1 VPRRVCVHDTL
12 TAAVMGAG
20 ESGFYRAR
28 QRGRTPRLFLLA
40 ATMAWTAA
48 LRACRRDMGELDILT
63 ALLASY
69 APGAPP
75 PVAPPEMVVNSQ
87 LVGDSGA
94 ADRQP
99 PHSGPSAAATR
110 AMLNRFA
117 MLDVGGGGPAAHESE
132 GANEDTLQAGT
143 AVPSPSAAEEQC
155 RYLLLQAQCLR
166 SEEFR
171 RLSESVGRSG
181 TPVRWTESAEL
192 LRAAYSLLEQAMG
205 SDEHMEWWVLLS
217 QVEDG
222 QLQPSALPDGHDF
235 DALTRLRDAVNV
247 EQTTLGQMKVRAI
260 KAADRRMELVES
272 KLNPMQEER
281 TVVRASMGEW
291 RWTHN
296 PAPKL
301 TYAERIALLKAEME
315 DLQMAMLLL
324 SSLQFSA
331 AARVVTHRPA
341 RRGARRGRQ

>member
-1 VPRRVCVHDTL
+1 
-12 TAAVMGAG
+12 
-20 ESGFYRAR
+20 
-28 QRGRTPRLFLLA
+28 
-40 ATMAWTAA
+40 
-48 LRACRRDMGELDILT
+48 
-63 ALLASY
+63 
-69 APGAPP
+69 
-75 PVAPPEMVVNSQ
+75 MVVNSQ
-87 LVGDSGA
+87 LVGDNGA

-117 MLDVGGGGPAAHESE
+117 MLDVGGGGPAALDGHESE
-132 GANEDTLQAGT
+132 GSNEEPQQAGT
-143 AVPSPSAAEEQC
+143 AAPSPSAADEQS

-171 RLSESVGRSG
+171 RKSEIVSRSG
-181 TPVRWTESAEL
+181 NPGRWTQSAEL
-192 LRAAYSLLEQAMG
+192 LRAAYTLLEQAMG
-205 SDEHMEWWVLLS
+205 SDEHMEWWVLLA

-235 DALTRLRDAVNV
+235 NALTRLRDAVNV

-260 KAADRRMELVES
+260 KAADRRMEMVES

-291 RWTHN
+291 KWTHN

-301 TYAERIALLKAEME
+301 TYAERIALLKAELE